1 LTRPIVNR
9 PAEADGRL
17 AVRPEVRE
25 QALGSHLR
33 HVHEHMSP
41 VVFNL
46 HRDGPSSVRLE
57 VFVASAQVYPDPLLE
72 ESGELVVNH
81 GKPQYNRPLR
91 IF

>member
-1 LTRPIVNR
+1 
-9 PAEADGRL
+9 
-17 AVRPEVRE
+17 
-25 QALGSHLR
+25 
-33 HVHEHMSP
+33 MSP